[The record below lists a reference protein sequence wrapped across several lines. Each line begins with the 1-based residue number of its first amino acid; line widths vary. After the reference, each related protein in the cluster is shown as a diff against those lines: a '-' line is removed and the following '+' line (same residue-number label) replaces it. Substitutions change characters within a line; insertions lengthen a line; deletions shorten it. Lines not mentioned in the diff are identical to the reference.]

1 MIAGFAEF
9 SRFRR
14 WGYTLFL
21 IVGVLE
27 IPAQAHF
34 RLYAPFC
41 DLRMAW
47 DNSRLSLMKVPHFVL
62 FGVFFLFTAWQFDRL
77 DRRSLSWSLVATL
90 ALGILVELEEGATRT
105 GNCRLADLLP
115 DVGGAL
121 IAMALFLVPLILLRN
136 RAADR
141 IPPG

>member
-1 MIAGFAEF
+1 MIASVTRF

-14 WGYTLFL
+14 WGYTLL
-21 IVGVLE
+21 VIVGALR

-34 RLYAPFC
+34 HLYAPLC

-47 DNSRLSLMKVPHFVL
+47 DNSRLSVTKVPHFAV
-62 FGVFFLFTAWQFDRL
+62 FAVFFLFTAWQFDRL
-77 DRRSLSWSLVATL
+77 DRRSLSWSLVTTL

-115 DVGGAL
+115 DLGGAL
-121 IAMALFLVPLILLRN
+121 IAMAFLVPLILLRN

>member
-1 MIAGFAEF
+1 MIASFTRF
-9 SRFRR
+9 SRLRR
-14 WGYTLFL
+14 WGYTLL
-21 IVGVLE
+21 VIVGVLR

-34 RLYAPFC
+34 RLYAPLC

-47 DNSRLSLMKVPHFVL
+47 DNSRLSLTKVPHFVL
-62 FGVFFLFTAWQFDRL
+62 FGVFFLITAWQFDRL
-77 DRRSLSWSLVATL
+77 DRRSLSWSLVTTL

-115 DVGGAL
+115 DLGGAL
-121 IAMALFLVPLILLRN
+121 IAMAFLVPLILLRN

>member
-1 MIAGFAEF
+1 MIASVTRF

-14 WGYTLFL
+14 WGYTLL
-21 IVGVLE
+21 VIVGALR

-34 RLYAPFC
+34 YLYAPLC

-47 DNSRLSLMKVPHFVL
+47 DNTRLSLTKVPHFAV
-62 FGVFFLFTAWQFDRL
+62 FAVFFLFTAWQFDRL

-105 GNCRLADLLP
+105 GDCRLADLLP

-121 IAMALFLVPLILLRN
+121 IAMAFLVPLILLRN

>member
-21 IVGVLE
+21 IVVVLG

-47 DNSRLSLMKVPHFVL
+47 DNSRLSLTKVPHFVL
-62 FGVFFLFTAWQFDRL
+62 FGLFFLFTAWQFARL

-121 IAMALFLVPLILLRN
+121 IALAILVPLILLRN

>member
-1 MIAGFAEF
+1 MIASFTRF
-9 SRFRR
+9 SRLRR
-14 WGYTLFL
+14 WGYTLL
-21 IVGVLE
+21 VIVGVLR

-34 RLYAPFC
+34 RLYGPLC
-41 DLRMAW
+41 DFRMAW
-47 DNSRLSLMKVPHFVL
+47 DNSRLSLTKVPHFVL
-62 FGVFFLFTAWQFDRL
+62 FGVFFLITAWQFDRL
-77 DRRSLSWSLVATL
+77 DRRSLSWSLVTTL

-115 DVGGAL
+115 DLGGAL
-121 IAMALFLVPLILLRN
+121 IAMAFLVPLILLRN

>member
-1 MIAGFAEF
+1 MIASVTRF

-14 WGYTLFL
+14 WGYTLL
-21 IVGVLE
+21 VIVGALR

-34 RLYAPFC
+34 RLYAPLC

-47 DNSRLSLMKVPHFVL
+47 DNLRLSVTKVPHFAV
-62 FGVFFLFTAWQFDRL
+62 FAVFFLFTAWQFDRL

-105 GNCRLADLLP
+105 GDCRLADLLP

-121 IAMALFLVPLILLRN
+121 IAMAFLVPLVLLRN

>member
-1 MIAGFAEF
+1 MIAVFARF

-14 WGYTLFL
+14 WGYTLL
-21 IVGVLE
+21 VIVGVLR

-34 RLYAPFC
+34 RLYVPLC
-41 DLRMAW
+41 DFRMAW

-115 DVGGAL
+115 DLGGAL
-121 IAMALFLVPLILLRN
+121 IAMAFLVPLILLRN

>member
-1 MIAGFAEF
+1 M
-9 SRFRR
+9 
-14 WGYTLFL
+14 
-21 IVGVLE
+21 
-27 IPAQAHF
+27 
-34 RLYAPFC
+34 
-41 DLRMAW
+41 
-47 DNSRLSLMKVPHFVL
+47 
-62 FGVFFLFTAWQFDRL
+62 WQFDRL

-105 GNCRLADLLP
+105 GNCRLPDLLP

-121 IAMALFLVPLILLRN
+121 IAMALLLPPILLRS

>member
-1 MIAGFAEF
+1 MTVGFTRF
-9 SRFRR
+9 SRWRR
-14 WGYTLFL
+14 WAYTLFV
-21 IVGVLE
+21 IVGVLR
-27 IPAQAHF
+27 IPAHAHF
-34 RLYAPFC
+34 RLYAPVC

-47 DNSRLSLMKVPHFVL
+47 NNSRLSLHKVPHFVL
-62 FGVFFLFTAWQFDRL
+62 FGAFFLFTVWQFDRL

-105 GNCRLADLLP
+105 GNCRLPDLLP
-115 DVGGAL
+115 DLGGAL
-121 IAMALFLVPLILLRN
+121 IATAFLLPLILLRN

>member
-1 MIAGFAEF
+1 MIVGFTRF
-9 SRFRR
+9 SRLRQ
-14 WGYTLFL
+14 WGYTLVV
-21 IVGVLE
+21 IVGVLR

-34 RLYAPFC
+34 RLYAPLC
-41 DLRMAW
+41 DFRMAW
-47 DNSRLSLMKVPHFVL
+47 DNSRLSLTKVPHFVL
-62 FGVFFLFTAWQFDRL
+62 FGAFFLFTLWQFDRL

-105 GNCRLADLLP
+105 GNCRLPDLLP

-121 IAMALFLVPLILLRN
+121 IAMALLLPPILLRS